1 MLAACGVLY
10 VLNGFLIG
18 WANAYDVMLG
28 ITSPTGVRP
37 QWCAWPLSLIGWA
50 AIPAIVGATAGYV
63 ITEQIQAHHAR
74 ELSDVLSELRRLAAP
89 LQPATGLRRR
99 LVITL
104 HDVYKQGSGAVK
116 TAVLAFGARHPLND
130 AAPDAEPDWDQAE
143 QHFTRLIETIMGAAV
158 PPGDSGRSHRAPGR
172 ERGHPLPSVGQQ
184 PAWLPLSHLCQA
196 AGPRCEPPAYPGGD
210 VTYDE
215 RAEHAAR
222 LRGLLYLAC
231 PDAPAW
237 AIESTAEA
245 ITQLA
250 EETPGEPVPE
260 AAHLSLPQ
268 QQPSDVDRL
277 NLTEANLT
285 EANLTGVDLTPADL
299 SDADL
304 TRARLRYADLA
315 DADLRTT
322 NLSRADLIGAK
333 LTVANL
339 GRADLTLAN
348 LTGAKL
354 IRADLTD
361 TNMHGAD
368 LTRADLSD
376 ANLPRVNL
384 AGADLTGADLTGAD
398 LTGAMFTGATN
409 MRLPQGAIWNRETL
423 WPANLASDVAEYS
436 DEVSPGIYQVRGG
449 GRSPDRDTIRV

>member
-1 MLAACGVLY
+1 M
-10 VLNGFLIG
+10 
-18 WANAYDVMLG
+18 
-28 ITSPTGVRP
+28 
-37 QWCAWPLSLIGWA
+37 
-50 AIPAIVGATAGYV
+50 
-63 ITEQIQAHHAR
+63 
-74 ELSDVLSELRRLAAP
+74 
-89 LQPATGLRRR
+89 
-99 LVITL
+99 ITL

-245 ITQLA
+245 ITQHA

-285 EANLTGVDLTPADL
+285 EANLTEANLTGVDLTPADL

-304 TRARLRYADLA
+304 TRA
-315 DADLRTT
+315 
-322 NLSRADLIGAK
+322 K
-333 LTVANL
+333 LTVASL
-339 GRADLTLAN
+339 GRAN
-348 LTGAKL
+348 LTGA
-354 IRADLTD
+354 
-361 TNMHGAD
+361 
-368 LTRADLSD
+368 
-376 ANLPRVNL
+376 NL
-384 AGADLTGADLTGAD
+384 AGADLTDTNLTD
-398 LTGAMFTGATN
+398 TNLTDTNLTGAMLTGATD